1 MLSVIAGAGGPS
13 FPADM
18 AAARLIRAGPSGDK
32 QVFDVDLQAVARGEA
47 PDVYVQNGDVIEIGA
62 TAPKLVAYGLFYFFT
77 AVFHV
82 GAGLSV
88 I

>member
-1 MLSVIAGAGGPS
+1 MHTCPMFDWEAAWHAALYGPDG
-13 FPADM
+13 F
-18 AAARLIRAGPSGDK
+18 
-32 QVFDVDLQAVARGEA
+32 FARGEK

-62 TAPKLVAYGLFYFFT
+62 TPPKLVAYGLFYFFT
-77 AVFHV
+77 AVFHI